1 MLFNGYTKAERK
13 AAQQL
18 LSANGH
24 CDVLDYLESVRPD
37 LRCDNEAALRA
48 ASNNHFNVIEWL
60 ERRQPELAVCLVLD
74 ARERMVKHLTEL
86 ADENEIIAL
95 LFDGLEY
102 DDDDNIN
109 DDYDLE
115 KKDSEAEI

>member
-1 MLFNGYTKAERK
+1 M
-13 AAQQL
+13 

-60 ERRQPELAVCLVLD
+60 ERRQNELAACLVLD
-74 ARERMVKHLTEL
+74 ARERMVKHLTEF